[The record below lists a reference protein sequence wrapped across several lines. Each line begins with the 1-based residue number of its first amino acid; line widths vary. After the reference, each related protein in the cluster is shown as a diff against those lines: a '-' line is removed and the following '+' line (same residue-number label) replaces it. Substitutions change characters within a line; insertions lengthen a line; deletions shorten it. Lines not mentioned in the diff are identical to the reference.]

1 MKYTFLILILTFN
14 LSNIFGQN
22 SDRTYLRHGHN
33 YGSTYSYQ
41 VSQITIHSDLTFTWK
56 SWIMN
61 NKKEWKTY
69 KEYEPEISNGKITR
83 NGKFYTL
90 TEYRNGNKTD
100 FSWTIKIMDRRL
112 KLYYKSKNE
121 KLKIG
126 AKYKR
131 IE

>member
-1 MKYTFLILILTFN
+1 MLILN
-14 LSNIFGQN
+14 LSNTFGQN
-22 SDRTYLRHGHN
+22 SDRTYLTHGHH

-41 VSQITIHSDLTFTWK
+41 VSQITIHSDSTFTWK
-56 SWIMN
+56 VWIMN

-69 KEYEPEISNGKITR
+69 KEYEPEISNGRIIP
-83 NGKFYTL
+83 NGKFCTL

-112 KLYYKSKNE
+112 KFCYPSKNE